1 MATFEYVA
9 RGANGQQVTGVM
21 QAESEVAVARTLDE
35 RKLFP
40 IRVTEQA
47 APKPAFGGGKIRL
60 RDVGTIYSQL
70 SDLLRAGV
78 PMLRALETLA
88 RSTHHHLLSEAILAV
103 HAEVAAGKTFAEA
116 MSSHPKAFLPLHVAM
131 VRAGE
136 QAGFLEDVLMNL
148 SAYIERQDEL
158 KAKVTS
164 ALIYPAVLTFFGT
177 VLVTGILIIMVPKF
191 RELFAGVEGT
201 LPAPTRFLFAVSE
214 LLVEH
219 AFLALG
225 ILVLA
230 ALGFRAM
237 LRSEWGRKKWDH
249 WRIRIPLAG
258 RPIRMV
264 AITRFC
270 RILGTMLA
278 NGVPLLQALAISKD
292 AAGISQLQECIA
304 RAAEN
309 VRAGEPLA
317 NPLRESNLFPIEIIE
332 MVAIAEESNQMEKVL
347 VQIADTVE
355 RRTAR
360 QVDAA
365 VRLIEPLILVV
376 LAVIIGF
383 IAMGLLYPIFT
394 MSSTI
399 GK

>member
-1 MATFEYVA
+1 VH
-9 RGANGQQVTGVM
+9 
-21 QAESEVAVARTLDE
+21 S
-35 RKLFP
+35 
-40 IRVTEQA
+40 
-47 APKPAFGGGKIRL
+47 
-60 RDVGTIYSQL
+60 DVS
-70 SDLLRAGV
+70 S
-78 PMLRALETLA
+78 
-88 RSTHHHLLSEAILAV
+88 
-103 HAEVAAGKTFAEA
+103 GKTFAEA
-116 MSSHPKAFLPLHVAM
+116 MGSHPKAFLPLHVAM

-136 QAGFLEDVLMNL
+136 QAGFLEDVLTNL

-158 KAKVTS
+158 KAKVTG
-164 ALIYPAVLTFFGT
+164 AMIYPVVLMVFGT
-177 VLVTGILIIMVPKF
+177 LLVTGILIFMVPKF
-191 RELFAGVEGT
+191 RELFVGVD
-201 LPAPTRFLFAVSE
+201 LPAPTLFLFAVSD

-230 ALGFRAM
+230 VLGFRAM
-237 LRSEWGRKKWDH
+237 LRSEWGRRKWDQ

-258 RPIRMV
+258 KPIRMV

-278 NGVPLLQALAISKD
+278 NGVQLLQALAISKD
-292 AAGISQLQECIA
+292 AAGISQLEQCIG

-309 VRAGEPLA
+309 VRAGEPLT
-317 NPLRESNLFPIEIIE
+317 NPLRESNLFPIELLE

-360 QVDAA
+360 QVDAV
-365 VRLIEPLILVV
+365 VRLIEPLILVL

>member
-40 IRVTEQA
+40 IRVTEKAVA
-47 APKPAFGGGKIRL
+47 APAFGGGKIRV
-60 RDVGTIYSQL
+60 RDVGMMYSQM

-78 PMLRALETLA
+78 PMLRVLETLG
-88 RSTHHHLLSEAILAV
+88 RSSHHLKLAAAINGV
-103 HAEVAAGKTFAEA
+103 REEVAAGKTLAEA
-116 MSSHPKAFLPLHVAM
+116 MAGRPEAFATLHVAM

-136 QAGFLEDVLMNL
+136 QAGFLEDVLTNL
-148 SAYIERQDEL
+148 ASFIERQDEL
-158 KAKVTS
+158 SGKVKG
-164 ALIYPAVLTFFGT
+164 ALIYPMVLLSFGT
-177 VLVTGILIIMVPKF
+177 LLVVSMLIFVVPEF
-191 RELFAGVEGT
+191 REMFAGMTLPLPTEILFAIS
-201 LPAPTRFLFAVSE
+201 A
-214 LLVEH
+214 LLVDH
-219 AFLALG
+219 VFLALG
-225 ILVLA
+225 LLTLA
-230 ALGFRAM
+230 TLAVRSV
-237 LRSEWGRKKWDH
+237 LRSEWGKQMWDN

-258 RPIRMV
+258 RAMRMV

-292 AAGISQLQECIA
+292 AAGLAQLEECISQA
-304 RAAEN
+304 SEN

-317 NPLRESNLFPIEIIE
+317 SPLRESGLFPDEILE
-332 MVAIAEESNQMEKVL
+332 MLAIAEESNQMEKVL

-360 QVDAA
+360 QVDHA
-365 VRLIEPLILVV
+365 VRLLEPLILVFM
-376 LAVIIGF
+376 AGIIGF
-383 IAMGLLYPIFT
+383 VAMGLLYPIFT
-394 MSSTI
+394 MSQTI